1 LQVGDGSRACRLQAP
16 SPRPLQLFVR
26 SIGMNIVRYR
36 QWPQNPLQEE
46 FRQMFERFFEGS
58 QLDPRDTDDSSV
70 VTSQWTPRVD
80 VKEEKDRFVLY
91 ADLPGIDPDDIEVSM
106 DKGILT
112 IKGERSSETS
122 EQTDRFSRVE
132 RRYGSFH
139 RRFALPDSADPE
151 GIQAHGHHGVLQ
163 ITIPKRPESAPRRIQ
178 VGRADTQRQ
187 GSQDPIEQ
195 GGHTH

>member
-1 LQVGDGSRACRLQAP
+1 
-16 SPRPLQLFVR
+16 
-26 SIGMNIVRYR
+26 MNIVRYR
-36 QWPQNPLQEE
+36 QWPQNALQEE

-58 QLDPRDTDDSSV
+58 ALDARDTDDSSV
-70 VTSQWTPRVD
+70 VTSQWVPRVD

-122 EQTDRFSRVE
+122 EQTDRFSRIE

-139 RRFALPDSADPE
+139 RRFALPDSANPE
-151 GIQAHGHHGVLQ
+151 GIEAHGRHGVLQ

-178 VGRADTQRQ
+178 VGRVESERPASADPQAGQ
-187 GSQDPIEQ
+187 
-195 GGHTH
+195 TH